1 MIDNIKIQNYKLIK
15 ELEIDKFKNIN
26 IFTGENN
33 CGKSSILE
41 AIYLLLSQD
50 YIKNFIYSYDVFRN
64 FPLNKKNIQ
73 FVFNNFDLNKKINIF
88 TRLNKDILLS
98 LKISLMQSSI
108 VSISDSLNE
117 NKDITIHFNHK

>member
-50 YIKNFIYSYDVFRN
+50 YIKN
-64 FPLNKKNIQ
+64 
-73 FVFNNFDLNKKINIF
+73 
-88 TRLNKDILLS
+88 
-98 LKISLMQSSI
+98 
-108 VSISDSLNE
+108 
-117 NKDITIHFNHK
+117 

>member
-98 LKISLMQSSI
+98 LKISLMQ
-108 VSISDSLNE
+108 
-117 NKDITIHFNHK
+117 